1 MRPATGPSEGIAT
14 LSEQK
19 PVLRLAITCMVIVL
33 GSAFIGAQL
42 STSGGLG
49 QLTSGIVE
57 EDDASRDDSASG
69 SSSGEDSD
77 AEAYVGIDNEDATD
91 EAQAPEGT
99 LIFVDEDSELGR
111 ALAEAG

>member
-1 MRPATGPSEGIAT
+1 MI
-14 LSEQK
+14 
-19 PVLRLAITCMVIVL
+19 IVL

-77 AEAYVGIDNEDATD
+77 AEAYVEIDNEDATD

-111 ALAEAG
+111 ALAEAGASQDGDQADKDASDEGGFPVLRPKP